1 MPTLQEIALRTAGVD
16 ARIVSGHRMCAGCG
30 IGAVV
35 KNVLAASDKPVIVL
49 NATGCLEVTT
59 SVYPFT
65 AWNTPW
71 MHLTFENAAAVA
83 AGVESAYKSL
93 RRRGKIDGEINILAV
108 GGDGGTYDIGFQAL
122 SGALERQHKFMYL
135 VYDNEGYM
143 NTGNQRSGAT
153 PFGAS
158 TSTVPAGKVSMGKP
172 QWRKNLVEIAAAHRI
187 PYVGQSAVH
196 NTLDMYKKA
205 QKGFNVDGPAVLAVL
220 QPCTTNWSYDAAL
233 TMQYSRLAVETN
245 FWPLYEI
252 EDGVVHITTKPAN
265 RKPIEEF
272 LKGQT
277 RFKHLFRP
285 ENQHV
290 IIEMQKM
297 IDDEW
302 ARLLK
307 LEESGIQF

>member
-1 MPTLQEIALRTAGVD
+1 MPTLQEIALKTAGVE

-30 IGAVV
+30 IGTIIKTVF
-35 KNVLAASDKPVIVL
+35 AASDRPVIVL

-59 SVYPFT
+59 AVYPYT

-83 AGVESAYKSL
+83 AGVESAYKAL
-93 RRRGKIDGEINILAV
+93 KRRGRMSEEVNILAV

-122 SGALERQHKFMYL
+122 SGALERRHKFMYL

-158 TSTVPAGKVSMGKP
+158 TTTVPAGTVSMGKP

-187 PYVGQSAVH
+187 PYVGQSVAH
-196 NTLDMYKKA
+196 STLDIYKKA
-205 QKGFNVDGPAVLAVL
+205 QKGFNADGPAVLAVL
-220 QPCTTNWSYDAAL
+220 QPCTTNWSYEAAL
-233 TMQYSRLAVETN
+233 TMKYSRLAVETN
-245 FWPLYEI
+245 FWPVYEV
-252 EDGVVHITTKPAN
+252 ENGFVHINVKPAD

-285 ENQHV
+285 ENEHV
-290 IIEMQKM
+290 IVEMQKL

-302 ARLLK
+302 ARLVK
-307 LEESGIQF
+307 LEESGVQL

>member
-1 MPTLQEIALRTAGVD
+1 MPTLQEIALKTAGAD

-30 IGAVV
+30 IASVV
-35 KNVLAASDKPVIVL
+35 KNVLAASDKPVIVV

-59 SVYPFT
+59 AVYPFT

-83 AGVESAYKSL
+83 AGIESAYKSL
-93 RRRGKIDGEINILAV
+93 KHRGKIDSEVNILAV

-158 TSTVPAGKVSMGKP
+158 TSTVPAGKVSFGKP

-187 PYVGQSAVH
+187 PYVGQAAVH
-196 NTLDMYKKA
+196 NTLDLYKKA
-205 QKGFNVDGPAVLAVL
+205 QKGFNADGPAVLAVL
-220 QPCTTNWSYDAAL
+220 QPCTTNWSFDPAL
-233 TMQYSRLAVETN
+233 TMQYSKLAVETN

-252 EDGVVHITTKPAN
+252 ENGVVHITTKPSN

-272 LKGQT
+272 LKGQS

-285 ENQHV
+285 GNEHV
-290 IIEMQKM
+290 IVEMQKM

-307 LEESGIQF
+307 IEESGIQF

>member
-1 MPTLQEIALRTAGVD
+1 MPTLQDIALKTSGSA
-16 ARIVSGHRMCAGCG
+16 AKLVSGHRMCAGCG
-30 IGAVV
+30 IPVV
-35 KNVLAASDKPVIVL
+35 LKEVLAASDKPVIVI

-59 SVYPFT
+59 AVYPYT

-83 AGVESAYKSL
+83 AGIEAAYKSL
-93 RRRGKIDGEINILAV
+93 KHRGKINGEVNILAV

-122 SGALERQHKFMYL
+122 SGALERYHRFMYL

-158 TSTVPAGKVSMGKP
+158 TSTVPAGKVSPGKP

-196 NTLDMYKKA
+196 NTLDVFKKA
-205 QKGFNVDGPAVLAVL
+205 QKGFSADGPAVLAVL
-220 QPCTTNWSYDAAL
+220 QPCTTNWSFDSAL

-252 EDGVVHITTKPAN
+252 ENGIVHITSKPTN
-265 RKPIEEF
+265 RKPIEDF

-290 IIEMQKM
+290 IVEMQEM

-302 ARLLK
+302 NRLVK
-307 LEESGIQF
+307 LEASGVRF

>member
-1 MPTLQEIALRTAGVD
+1 MPTLQEIALKTSGVD

-30 IGAVV
+30 IGTVI
-35 KNVLAASDKPVIVL
+35 KTVLAASEKPVIVL

-59 SVYPFT
+59 TIYPFS

-93 RRRGKIDGEINILAV
+93 KRRGKIDSDVNILAV

-122 SGALERQHKFMYL
+122 SGALERGHKFMYL

-158 TSTVPAGKVSMGKP
+158 TSTVPAGKVSAGKP
-172 QWRKNLVEIAAAHRI
+172 QWRKNLVEIVAAHRI
-187 PYVGQSAVH
+187 PYVGQSAAH

-205 QKGFNVDGPAVLAVL
+205 QKGFNADGPAVLAVL
-220 QPCTTNWSYDAAL
+220 QPCTTNWSFDAAL
-233 TMQYSRLAVETN
+233 TMQFSKLAVETN

-252 EDGVVHITTKPAN
+252 ENGVVHITTKPSS

-285 ENQHV
+285 ENQH
-290 IIEMQKM
+290 IIVEMQKM

>member
-1 MPTLQEIALRTAGVD
+1 MPTLQEIALKTAGVE

-30 IGAVV
+30 IGTIIKTVF
-35 KNVLAASDKPVIVL
+35 AASDRPVIVL

-59 SVYPFT
+59 AVYPYT

-83 AGVESAYKSL
+83 AGVESAYKAL
-93 RRRGKIDGEINILAV
+93 KRRGRMSEEVNILAV

-122 SGALERQHKFMYL
+122 SGALERRHKFMYL

-158 TSTVPAGKVSMGKP
+158 TTTVPAGTVSIGKP

-187 PYVGQSAVH
+187 PYVGQSVAH
-196 NTLDMYKKA
+196 NTLDLYKKA
-205 QKGFNVDGPAVLAVL
+205 QKGFNADGPAVLAVL
-220 QPCTTNWSYDAAL
+220 QPCTTNWSYEAAL
-233 TMQYSRLAVETN
+233 TMTYSRLAVETN
-245 FWPLYEI
+245 FWPVYEV
-252 EDGVVHITTKPAN
+252 ENGFVHINVKPAD

-285 ENQHV
+285 GNEHV
-290 IIEMQKM
+290 IVEMQKL
-297 IDDEW
+297 IDEEW
-302 ARLLK
+302 ARLVK
-307 LEESGIQF
+307 LEESGVQL